1 MKTRIQFILSVF
13 TLFFLGLLPKMQA
26 ALPPEIPGNP
36 DGCYPAFT
44 TAEGCNAL
52 SLLGSGIGNTGV
64 GWYSLFLVG
73 DASFN
78 TGVGAGAL
86 ALTTTGADSN
96 TAVGTAA
103 MLLNTSGTQNVAI
116 GTDALLFNDNGAYN
130 NAVGAFALF
139 NNISGFSNNAFGNS
153 ALFTNINGFENT
165 AIGDLALANND
176 ITGHSLASFN
186 TGVGAA
192 ALNGNTDGV
201 ANTAV
206 GAGALTSNDTGS
218 VNTAVGVGALN
229 SNTDGERNT
238 AVGFDALLNLAMG
251 INNIALGV
259 GAGNSITGGSFN
271 IYIGNLG
278 VGPIE
283 AVTIRIG
290 DPTIHKST
298 YIAGISGATASG
310 GMAVYVNPDGKLGT
324 SPSSKRFKEDIQP
337 MDKASEAV
345 FALKPVTFRYKK
357 ELDPKSIP
365 QFGLIAEEVE
375 KVDPDLVVRDKEGKP
390 YAVRYEQINA
400 MLLNEFLKEHRTVQ
414 EQQKEIDAL
423 RNELKEQRVLIQKV
437 SAQVEMSNPA
447 RQVVISNQ

>member
-1 MKTRIQFILSVF
+1 MAIQ
-13 TLFFLGLLPKMQA
+13 T
-26 ALPPEIPGNP
+26 PP
-36 DGCYPAFT
+36 
-44 TAEGCNAL
+44 
-52 SLLGSGIGNTGV
+52 GSYN
-64 GWYSLFLVG
+64 
-73 DASFN
+73 D
-78 TGVGAGAL
+78 
-86 ALTTTGADSN
+86 
-96 TAVGTAA
+96 AVG
-103 MLLNTSGTQNVAI
+103 VR
-116 GTDALLFNDNGAYN
+116 ALR
-130 NAVGAFALF
+130 
-139 NNISGFSNNAFGNS
+139 NNIDGSDNNAFGHA
-153 ALFTNINGFENT
+153 ALSKNIHAQANT

-176 ITGHSLASFN
+176 ITGNNLASFN

-298 YIAGISGATASG
+298 YIAGISGATAPG

-357 ELDPKSIP
+357 ELDPKRIP
-365 QFGLIAEEVE
+365 QFGLIAEEVD
-375 KVDPDLVVRDKEGKP
+375 KVDADLVVRDK
-390 YAVRYEQINA
+390 
-400 MLLNEFLKEHRTVQ
+400 
-414 EQQKEIDAL
+414 
-423 RNELKEQRVLIQKV
+423 
-437 SAQVEMSNPA
+437 
-447 RQVVISNQ
+447 

>member
-1 MKTRIQFILSVF
+1 
-13 TLFFLGLLPKMQA
+13 
-26 ALPPEIPGNP
+26 
-36 DGCYPAFT
+36 
-44 TAEGCNAL
+44 
-52 SLLGSGIGNTGV
+52 
-64 GWYSLFLVG
+64 
-73 DASFN
+73 
-78 TGVGAGAL
+78 
-86 ALTTTGADSN
+86 
-96 TAVGTAA
+96 
-103 MLLNTSGTQNVAI
+103 
-116 GTDALLFNDNGAYN
+116 
-130 NAVGAFALF
+130 
-139 NNISGFSNNAFGNS
+139 
-153 ALFTNINGFENT
+153 
-165 AIGDLALANND
+165 
-176 ITGHSLASFN
+176 
-186 TGVGAA
+186 
-192 ALNGNTDGV
+192 
-201 ANTAV
+201 
-206 GAGALTSNDTGS
+206 

-414 EQQKEIDAL
+414 EQQKEIDTL
-423 RNELKEQRVLIQKV
+423 MNELKEQKVLIQKV